1 MSDITLSARSQPN
14 SASRRDREY
23 ILHPMTELNR
33 HLEEG
38 PLVIERGD
46 GVFVEDDEGRRYIE
60 GVSGLWSISLGFAQ
74 KRLAEAAWNQLMK
87 LPSYHMFRFKSHN
100 PGIELAERLIRLAPV
115 PMSKVFF
122 ANSGSEANDTAIKLV
137 WYYNNALGRP
147 RKKKI
152 IGRKGGYHGVTI
164 AAGSITGLERNHR
177 DFDLPIP
184 GMLHTDCPHHW
195 RFGLPG
201 EDEEAFATRMA
212 HNLEEL
218 ILSEG
223 PDTVAAF
230 FAEPVM
236 GSGGVIVPP
245 RTYFEKI
252 QAVLKKYEV
261 LFVVDEVICGFG
273 RLGDMFGTITYGLRP
288 DMITVAKG
296 LSSGYLPISAL
307 MISGPIWEACLAESR
322 KIGVF
327 GHGFTYSGHP
337 VCAAV
342 ANETLKL
349 YDEVDI
355 VAVVRRVA
363 PLFLEGFRA
372 LADHALVGEVRA
384 AGLMAGIELVR
395 NKKTKEP
402 FPPDAQIGLFIER
415 RCEVHGAILR
425 ALGDVLTV
433 APPLVIAADQI
444 RELQRIVG
452 SALDDT
458 HAFARREKLI

>member
-1 MSDITLSARSQPN
+1 MSEIPLSGRSQPN

-23 ILHPMTELNR
+23 VLHPMTELNR
-33 HLEEG
+33 HLDEG
-38 PLVIERGD
+38 PLVIERGE
-46 GVFVEDDEGRRYIE
+46 GVYVEDDEGRRYIE

-74 KRLAEAAWNQLMK
+74 KRLAQAAWNQLNK

-100 PGIELAERLIRLAPV
+100 PGIELAERLIRIAPV

-184 GMLHTDCPHHW
+184 GVLHTDCPHHW
-195 RFGLPG
+195 RFCLPG
-201 EDEEAFATRMA
+201 EDEEAFATRLA
-212 HNLEEL
+212 KNLEEL
-218 ILSEG
+218 IISEG

-245 RTYFEKI
+245 RTYFEKV
-252 QAVLKKYEV
+252 QAVLKKYDV

-273 RLGDMFGTITYGLRP
+273 RLGDMFGTATYGLRP

-307 MISGPIWEACLAESR
+307 MISAPIWEACLAESA

-349 YDEVDI
+349 YDEIDI
-355 VAVVRRVA
+355 VAAVRQVA
-363 PLFLEGFRA
+363 PVFLEGFRT
-372 LADHALVGEVRA
+372 LADHPLVGEVRG

-395 NKKTKEP
+395 DKKTKEP
-402 FPPDAQIGLFIER
+402 FPPDANIGLFIER
-415 RCEVHGAILR
+415 RCEAHGAILR
-425 ALGDVLTV
+425 ALGDVLTA

-452 SALDDT
+452 AALDDT
-458 HAFARREKLI
+458 LAFARRAKLI

>member
-1 MSDITLSARSQPN
+1 MTVLSNLAVRDLETLVHPYTNLA
-14 SASRRDREY
+14 AIRD
-23 ILHPMTELNR
+23 M
-33 HLEEG
+33 G
-38 PLVIERGD
+38 PLIIERAKGIHVYD
-46 GVFVEDDEGRRYIE
+46 TEGKEYIE
-60 GVSGLWSISLGFAQ
+60 GMAGLWCTSLGYGNEE
-74 KRLAEAAWNQLMK
+74 LVEAAAAQMRK
-87 LPSYHMFRFKSHN
+87 LSFAHLFAGRSHD
-100 PGIELAERLIRLAPV
+100 PAIELAEKLKEIAPV
-115 PMSKVFF
+115 PISKVFF
-122 ANSGSEANDTAIKLV
+122 CNSGSEANDTQMKLV
-137 WYYNNALGRP
+137 WYMNNGLGRP
-147 RKKKI
+147 KKKKI
-152 IGRKGGYHGVTI
+152 VSRQRAYHGVTI

-184 GMLHTDCPHHW
+184 GVLHTDCPHHW
-195 RFGLPG
+195 RFCLPG
-201 EDEEAFATRMA
+201 EDEEAFATRLA
-212 HNLEEL
+212 KNLEEL
-218 ILSEG
+218 IISEG

-245 RTYFEKI
+245 RTYFEKV
-252 QAVLKKYEV
+252 QAVLKKYDV

-273 RLGDMFGTITYGLRP
+273 RLGEMFGTATYGLRP

-307 MISGPIWEACLAESR
+307 MISAPIWEACLAESA

-349 YDEVDI
+349 YDEIDI
-355 VAVVRRVA
+355 VAAVRQVA
-363 PLFLEGFRA
+363 PVFLEGFRT
-372 LADHALVGEVRA
+372 LADHPLVGEVRG

-402 FPPDAQIGLFIER
+402 FPPDANIGLFIER
-415 RCEVHGAILR
+415 RCEAHGAILR
-425 ALGDVLTV
+425 ALGDVLTA

-452 SALDDT
+452 AALDDT
-458 HAFARREKLI
+458 LAFARREKLI